1 MADGKD
7 DVDQWKELNEAR
19 KASIQRKLMV
29 PLIYA
34 PMLPLIRIGFNHN
47 PTLRNRLY
55 GASLIAALAHAVAA
69 RGRPGD
75 TAGPRKPF

>member
-47 PTLRNRLY
+47 PTLREQAIR
-55 GASLIAALAHAVAA
+55 GIADCRARPCWVHHGERQQRAVS
-69 RGRPGD
+69 D
-75 TAGPRKPF
+75 